1 MSDTPKLPPAAERML
16 REVESKQQRILRARG
31 RKNGVL
37 SSLLLMG
44 AVGWSVTIPTLIGA
58 AAGMWIDQQYPSRF
72 SWAAILISAGLRLGC
87 RIAWRRLKG
96 EYRD

>member
-1 MSDTPKLPPAAERML
+1 ML

-31 RKNGVL
+31 RKNGIL

-72 SWAAILISAGLRLGC
+72 SWAAILIIAGLLLGC
-87 RIAWRRLKG
+87 GNAWRRLKG
-96 EYRD
+96 EHRD